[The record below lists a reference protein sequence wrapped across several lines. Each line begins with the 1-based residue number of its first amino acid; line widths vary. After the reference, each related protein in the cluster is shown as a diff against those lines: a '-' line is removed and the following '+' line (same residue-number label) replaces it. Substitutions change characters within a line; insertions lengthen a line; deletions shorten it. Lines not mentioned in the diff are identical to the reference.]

1 MCSVAYLVRGGTCY
15 VKFEVKVGEQHQG
28 CVLSS
33 LLFGIEIVVLRGGT
47 CYVRVGEQHKGCVLS
62 PILLEEGLVM

>member
-1 MCSVAYLVRGGTCY
+1 M
-15 VKFEVKVGEQHQG
+15 
-28 CVLSS
+28 LSS
-33 LLFGIEIVVLRGGT
+33 LLFVIEIVVVIGGT